1 MKMPRL
7 FKDQQTAIVVG
18 GALFL
23 AGSACLYDAWQG
35 RGKTTPAPLRPFV
48 WF

>member
-1 MKMPRL
+1 MKLPRL
-7 FKDQQTAIVVG
+7 FKDQRSAVAVG
-18 GALFL
+18 ALLFL

-35 RGKTTPAPLRPFV
+35 RGKPTPTVLRPFV